1 MGIRISLPEILA
13 VGSCILFVTG
23 SHIAGSVFL
32 SLSILMGLM
41 RLSSDMQEIKARQ
54 ENFERMA
61 QMIAGLGNYLGE
73 FLKGIIFVAAQQNGS
88 EEDDDTSNYN

>member
-13 VGSCILFVTG
+13 VGSCVLFVTG

-54 ENFERMA
+54 ENFERVA
-61 QMIAGLGNYLGE
+61 QMIAGLGSYLGE

-88 EEDDDTSNYN
+88 EEDDTSNYN